1 MIKENFYTGQPVEEP
16 SNLVDVKDV
25 DKNNLMMQFSTDPNQ
40 RMNQMNFQQNQQP
53 FNPFMPAYNPQ
64 RPPIQPQYGYGGYVG
79 NPMFQTN
86 YNSFGNYQAPMYG
99 GYNYGPGQFNN
110 YYSNRWMQPSAPKDQ
125 VVHVPGFNFS
135 NSGLMLT
142 SDTEDICNQL
152 QLDMMMEQEEA
163 IVKRNQRFQGYFNN
177 NGYNYYGMPYYN
189 SYQDTSITRKYVDKI
204 NEIKNQ
210 ATESRNNFN
219 KNLLKMAYHYLGV
232 DVNEDDLNT
241 LCDGYDYVI
250 PASTIQTQSECSRF
264 KNMIP
269 VSNQQ
274 VYAKQYQEDEEFH
287 KYLNDENTMNQFF
300 GSLGVMKTCEDLMEE
315 QHRRRD
321 GSQLYSSDSYKRYL
335 RKHIAER
342 NGLKPS
348 DNYLNA
354 AQVIDSNMYPTL
366 GSAGKLLDDGTI
378 SITTP
383 SWIGGGANS
392 LRRITLSNEMEQHF
406 EENRQAFLQSIY
418 AQEGINNNGVIKTG
432 TN

>member
-16 SNLVDVKDV
+16 VNLVDVRDV
-25 DKNNLMMQFSTDPNQ
+25 DKNDVMRQFSIDPNQ
-40 RMNQMNFQQNQQP
+40 RMNQINFQQNQQP

-64 RPPIQPQYGYGGYVG
+64 RPPIQQQFGYGGYVG
-79 NPMFQTN
+79 NPVFQTG
-86 YNSFGNYQAPMYG
+86 YNSFGNPNPAFG
-99 GYNYGPGQFNN
+99 GYSYGSGQFNS
-110 YYSNRWMQPSAPKDQ
+110 YFGNRWMQQQSEPKDQ

-142 SDTEDICNQL
+142 SDAEEICDQL

-177 NGYNYYGMPYYN
+177 NGYNYYGMPWYN
-189 SYQDTSITRKYVDKI
+189 SYQDTSITRKYIDKI
-204 NEIKNQ
+204 NAIKKE
-210 ATESRNNFN
+210 ATERRNNFN
-219 KNLLKMAYHYLGV
+219 KNLLKMAYHYLGAEI
-232 DVNEDDLNT
+232 DEESLNDI
-241 LCDGYDYVI
+241 CDGYDYVI
-250 PASTIQTQSECSRF
+250 PANTIQMQAECSRF

-274 VYAKQYQEDEEFH
+274 VYAKQYQESEQFQ
-287 KYLNDENTMNQFF
+287 KFLNDENNVNQFF
-300 GSLGVMKTCEDLMEE
+300 GSLGVMQVCEDLLEE

-342 NGLKPS
+342 DGLQPS

-354 AQVIDSNMYPTL
+354 AQVIDSTIYPTL

-378 SITTP
+378 TISTP

-392 LRRITLSNEMEQHF
+392 LRRITLNNEMEKHF

-418 AQEGINNNGVIKTG
+418 SQEGINNNGVITTG